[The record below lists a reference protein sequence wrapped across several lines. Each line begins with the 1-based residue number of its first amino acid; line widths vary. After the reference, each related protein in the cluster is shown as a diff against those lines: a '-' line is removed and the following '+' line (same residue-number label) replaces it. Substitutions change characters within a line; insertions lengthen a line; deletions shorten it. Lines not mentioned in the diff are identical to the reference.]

1 MDRRAAPRHLTPK
14 QWEKVRER
22 NLAGERISEIAK
34 DYGITPKAIY
44 CRRDREGWGNPVGG
58 CGGSE
63 GLNPNPTAKDSSGNP
78 DSITKVSG
86 ANPDQV
92 AKVSPVSLLELARN
106 STPEEF
112 QKRYAENLQ
121 SLIAEGLV
129 NLEAPRN
136 WSEMRTAATLWRA
149 MAGLDRPQDGGPRSL
164 IVNVGAGL
172 VRREAPAR
180 VIEVQ
185 SEPEPDDWEP

>member
-14 QWEKVRER
+14 QWEKVKER

-44 CRRDREGWGNPVGG
+44 CRRDREGWEKPNASG
-58 CGGSE
+58 GGSG
-63 GLNPNPTAKDSSGNP
+63 GLNPYPGTKDSSSNP
-78 DSITKVSG
+78 DSLTKVSG
-86 ANPDQV
+86 ANPDQPT
-92 AKVSPVSLLELARN
+92 KDSPQSLLEIARN

-112 QKRYAENLQ
+112 QKRYAEQLQ
-121 SLIAEGLV
+121 TLIAEGLV

-149 MAGLDRPQDGGPRSL
+149 TTGLDKPQEGGPRSL

-172 VRREAPAR
+172 VKREAAPR
-180 VIEVQ
+180 IIEIP
-185 SEPEPDDWEP
+185 PEAEEWEP

>member
-14 QWEKVRER
+14 QWERVKER
-22 NLAGERISEIAK
+22 HLDGERISDIAG

-44 CRRDREGWGNPVGG
+44 CRRDREGWRK
-58 CGGSE
+58 
-63 GLNPNPTAKDSSGNP
+63 PNAGKTASRGVNLSHPDPASSGAP
-78 DSITKVSG
+78 ALVHGEK
-86 ANPDQV
+86 PL
-92 AKVSPVSLLELARN
+92 SLLELARN

-121 SLIAEGLV
+121 TLIAEGLV

-149 MAGLDRPQDGGPRSL
+149 TTGLDKPQEGGPRSL
-164 IVNVGAGL
+164 IVNVGASL
-172 VRREAPAR
+172 QRREAPAR

-185 SEPEPDDWEP
+185 ADQEPDDWEP